1 MAQSFGYK
9 PKLATASQGVVDIF
23 QIVPAKGSGENNVP
37 DYSYALQVNE
47 GSTLES
53 TTGVTFRLRENVN
66 FSYSSSFDPTTVT
79 TYEVDSGNE
88 VTYYLLK
95 KSVRVVSGNISEE
108 QIVFGAAQKYPRG
121 LLGQTN
127 VLEIISCTD
136 SDGNNWKEVPFLAQ
150 DTVFDSVRNTEANDP
165 ELSQYSDEAPYILK
179 LLKTPRRFITFIRS
193 SLCTKVNK

>member
-1 MAQSFGYK
+1 M
-9 PKLATASQGVVDIF
+9 
-23 QIVPAKGSGENNVP
+23 
-37 DYSYALQVNE
+37 
-47 GSTLES
+47 
-53 TTGVTFRLRENVN
+53 
-66 FSYSSSFDPTTVT
+66 
-79 TYEVDSGNE
+79 
-88 VTYYLLK
+88 LK

-165 ELSQYSDEAPYILK
+165 ELSQYSDEAP
-179 LLKTPRRFITFIRS
+179 F
-193 SLCTKVNK
+193 